1 VPLPYFCMIIALLI
15 LIVILLWFNVF
26 QVFKFNNKLVDYKSD
41 LMFLMT
47 LKHIQDLEDSTDLI
61 ENLRNRLKTNEGN
74 LVFNIIL
81 KERGYIKYED

>member
-1 VPLPYFCMIIALLI
+1 
-15 LIVILLWFNVF
+15 
-26 QVFKFNNKLVDYKSD
+26 
-41 LMFLMT
+41 MFLMT